1 MGTNSRNNR
10 PQPRLF
16 ERRSQADRAARRL
29 LSRYPLVHS
38 TLFSHGLWAVKCD
51 RENYLLNDG
60 SVGELSLD
68 EPSGEAMRSRDGR

>member
-1 MGTNSRNNR
+1 MGRNNR

-16 ERRSQADRAARRL
+16 DRRSQAGRATRRL

-51 RENYLLNDG
+51 RENYLLADG
-60 SVGELSLD
+60 SVGELSPD
-68 EPSGEAMRSRDGR
+68 EARGERP